1 MAAAAIVPLLAPLLT
16 QVVIPE
22 ITAIIRAHH
31 NATGN
36 MPTDA
41 QVLAAL
47 GSDTQTGIT
56 IGEAWLAA
64 HPVTTAAA
72 PAPATPAGP

>member
-1 MAAAAIVPLLAPLLT
+1 MNPSILIALLQ

-22 ITAIIRAHH
+22 VTAVVRAHH

-36 MPTDA
+36 LPTDA
-41 QVLAAL
+41 EVLAAL
-47 GSDTQTGIT
+47 NIDADKGIT

-64 HPVTTAAA
+64 H
-72 PAPATPAGP
+72 AGPTSTV